1 MASSLDSRLR
11 SSKGLIE
18 KMCRSSSS
26 SSNVELKSLVKQ
38 RLEAMNDLILQLP
51 NDSDKLVYWIKTL
64 DSLETLFK
72 SRFNNKNHSRRR
84 SRSPCS
90 SFSKFSSN
98 YRSSSSTSFTRYNH
112 HSRPSGSPSR
122 SYNGHSSSNHS
133 QSSSYQSYS
142 PTRSSNRSQSP
153 LSSRISKSFHTRIFY
168 SSKSETNDSNK
179 KFTIY
184 CNFCKNDGH
193 YERHCH
199 LLANVLCF
207 RCEGYGHQA
216 KRCPTYWQ

>member
-38 RLEAMNDLILQLP
+38 RLETMNDLILQLP
-51 NDSDKLVYWIKTL
+51 NDSDKLVYWIKTF

-98 YRSSSSTSFTRYNH
+98 YRSSSSTSFTRNHDNH
-112 HSRPSGSPSR
+112 HSQPSGSPSR
-122 SYNGHSSSNHS
+122 SYNGRHSSSNHS
-133 QSSSYQSYS
+133 PSGSHPISSQTYS
-142 PTRSSNRSQSP
+142 PTRSLNRSHSP
-153 LSSRISKSFHTRIFY
+153 LSS
-168 SSKSETNDSNK
+168 
-179 KFTIY
+179 
-184 CNFCKNDGH
+184 
-193 YERHCH
+193 
-199 LLANVLCF
+199 
-207 RCEGYGHQA
+207 
-216 KRCPTYWQ
+216 